1 MINIRNLFVLNKA
14 TKAFLGTFFFLF
26 LFGLIVARV
35 DLAPAVFPLSISI
48 GLLIGILYLYGVGRL
63 EIHKGKE
70 KYKMKDT
77 PFSKKVSLS
86 IKLYCFTCATVFFI
100 GYGMIVVE
108 DYSLRS
114 LGVMLT
120 AMGTLIT
127 FSFFTSTGRLNIYKE
142 DYSKEKK
149 KDKKE
154 HSNDD

>member
-1 MINIRNLFVLNKA
+1 MINIRKLFVLNKA

-35 DLAPAVFPLSISI
+35 DLTPAVFPLSISI

-63 EIHKGKE
+63 EIRKGKE

-127 FSFFTSTGRLNIYKE
+127 FSFFTAMGRLNIYKKE
-142 DYSKEKK
+142 YSASRKSGEEK
-149 KDKKE
+149 
-154 HSNDD
+154 